1 MACAGIAAGA
11 QNGIKVQA
19 HKVVSADEQFN
30 VTFIIEGGDRPSDF
44 SWSPGDDFYLVWGP
58 QQGHTSSMQIDN
70 GKVTR
75 SSQTT
80 YSYVLKPVKPG
91 KFILPSARAN
101 VKGSEITSHQFEIEV
116 LASGSAQ
123 NGGNGGNGGTPDGNA
138 ARRQDRQNG
147 NISDDDIILSV
158 SLDRNDVVVGEPV
171 IATIKLLYSRVNV
184 TGLENASYPSFNGFW
199 SQAIETPRSLEFV
212 RETYNGQLYN
222 AALLGKYVLI
232 PQQSGRIGIDPA
244 EIVCLVSIRVSSGG
258 TSIFDGFFD
267 DYRTVR
273 KKAVSKPLNV
283 NVSPL
288 PAGAPASFAGGV
300 GVYSISAAVSR
311 DSLKAHDAASLV
323 ITVSGKGNVALL
335 ETPKVNFPPDME
347 VYDTKVTGNT
357 AATGLSGS
365 KRYEYPFIPRSH
377 GDFVIEPVKY
387 TYYDVNAKKYVT
399 LETEPIVLKVA
410 RGNESA
416 ADAAVMQPV
425 NRKDVRNLDSD
436 IRFIS
441 VRAPA
446 LRAKGDFFVG
456 SAWFWAAVA
465 AVLLCGAVAYVLMRR
480 IFLRRADV
488 AGTKNRKATK
498 MALKRLRQADE
509 YLRSNLYAAFYEEL
523 HKALLGFISD
533 KLAISAAELSHEN
546 IAETLAG
553 HGVPQENID
562 AFSGLLDA
570 CEFARYAPDAGHDAM
585 EAHFKT
591 AADVISTIDSNM
603 KSRKNVSG
611 RTLAVMLAVLALPAA
626 IGAQDK
632 AAADSLWNEANTAY
646 SAGRWS
652 DSAAGYMAI
661 EAMGLESASLY
672 CNAGNA
678 FFKDGNVPMAI
689 VYYERALRLDPSYSD
704 ARSNLELANSRIYD
718 RIDPVPE
725 FFLTTWMKRI
735 CYVMDSDS
743 WAVAFIVFLVLAVA
757 MALLFML
764 SRPVAGKRTGFF
776 AGIAMV
782 LLAACAAGFSVWQ
795 KNDCM
800 RDDMAIVMKPVVSVK
815 SSPSSEASKDLFILH
830 EGTKVTV
837 LDAVGAWSN
846 ISLADGR
853 QGWLPSDCLWL
864 I

>member
-11 QNGIKVQA
+11 RDGINVQA

-44 SWSPGDDFYLVWGP
+44 NWSPGDDFYLVWGP
-58 QQGHTSSMQIDN
+58 QQGHTSSTQIIN

-80 YSYVLKPVKPG
+80 YSYVLKPSKTG
-91 KFILPSARAN
+91 KFLLPAARARI
-101 VKGSEITSHQFEIEV
+101 KGEEIVSAPFEIEV
-116 LASGSAQ
+116 FASGSAQ
-123 NGGNGGNGGTPDGNA
+123 NGGSPDGNA
-138 ARRQDRQNG
+138 AAQRPNRQNG
-147 NISDDDIILSV
+147 NISDNDIILSV
-158 SLDRNDVVVGEPV
+158 SIDRNDVVVGEPV

-199 SQAIETPRSLEFV
+199 SQAIETPKTLEFV

-232 PQQSGRIGIDPA
+232 PQQSGQITIDPA

-273 KKAVSKPLNV
+273 KKAVSKPLTV

-288 PAGAPASFAGGV
+288 PSGAPASFAGGV
-300 GVYSISAAVSR
+300 GVYSISAAVSK
-311 DSLKAHDAASLV
+311 DSLNAHEAASLV

-357 AATGLSGS
+357 TANGLSGS

-377 GDFVIEPVKY
+377 GDFVIEPVRY
-387 TYYDVNAKKYVT
+387 SYYDVNAKKYVT
-399 LETEPIVLKVA
+399 LETPPIELKVA
-410 RGNESA
+410 RGNESEA
-416 ADAAVMQPV
+416 EGVVMPSV
-425 NRKDVRNLDSD
+425 NRKDVKSLDSD

-441 VRAPA
+441 VKVPA
-446 LRAKGDFFVG
+446 LKVKGRFFVG
-456 SAWFWAAVA
+456 SLWFWLAVSA
-465 AVLLCGAVAYVLMRR
+465 LILCGAFVYAVMRR
-480 IFLRRADV
+480 VAVRRADV

-498 MALKRLRQADE
+498 MALRRLRKADE
-509 YLRSNLYAAFYEEL
+509 FLRSNLYAAFYEEL

-533 KLAISAAELSHEN
+533 KLSISAADLSHEN
-546 IAETLAG
+546 IAAALAER
-553 HGVPQENID
+553 GVPQENID

-585 EAHFKT
+585 EAHYRA

-603 KSRKNVSG
+603 KPRKNISG
-611 RTLAVMLAVLALPAA
+611 RTLAVMCVMLALPAA
-626 IGAQDK
+626 LNAQDRGL
-632 AAADSLWNEANTAY
+632 ADSLWNAANTAY
-646 SAGRWS
+646 SEGRWA
-652 DSAAGYMAI
+652 DSAAGYAAI
-661 EAMGLESASLY
+661 EDMGLESAALY

-678 FFKDGNVPMAI
+678 FFKDGDIPMAV
-689 VYYERALRLDPSYSD
+689 VYYERALKLDPSYSD
-704 ARSNLELANSRIYD
+704 ARTNLELVNSRLYD

-725 FFLTTWMKRI
+725 FFLSTWMKSV

-743 WAVAFIVFLVLAVA
+743 WAAAFIVFLALAIA
-757 MALLFML
+757 MGLLFML
-764 SRPVAGKRTGFF
+764 SRSVAGKRTGFF
-776 AGIAMV
+776 TGIAMI
-782 LLAACAAGFSVWQ
+782 LLAACTLGFSVWQ
-795 KNDCM
+795 KKDCM
-800 RDDMAIVMKPVVSVK
+800 RENMAIVMKPVVSAK
-815 SSPSSEASKDLFILH
+815 SSPAAEASKDLFILH

-837 LDAVGAWSN
+837 LDVVGSWSN
-846 ISLADGR
+846 IELADGR
-853 QGWLPSDCLWL
+853 QGWLPSESLE
-864 I
+864 II